1 MIREVI
7 LEATGQVSDTPTG
20 GAQTSRDPGSS
31 PYPWNNTPT
40 NTLAECWS
48 DASDLTFW
56 YMWPHKDLGGEATAL
71 ASFGPPPTL
80 ILVRGV
86 KLQAWWSYQQS
97 GPNNWYFPPDN
108 AWGPRARLV
117 VRNRAK
123 TGNLYSAYRT
133 LVSPGDDAANENINT
148 HLGYTGPI
156 LQEWDMAAH
165 PEGGPWTIDD
175 LSVANFAAGISLEG
189 DAPSFINVQGS
200 FFKIRVHRL
209 CVLLT
214 VEDLGGYVDNIRHAS
229 AMILRLMRRARNT
242 IPLRSF
248 ADRTVGSMGSRVYMS
263 HPHGPSVL
271 PGGWGRRR
279 LERRPGMILRR
290 TIYPETFKIE
300 DQVFDLQAYACLAW
314 AAYRIDCPWSPEL
327 QGLAFLDKGGGFT
340 HTRAQ
345 DGWSPRPGDGA
356 LMRVIEA
363 YPILSFHGLAAQGG
377 NDVQKVLRNW
387 DPMQAG
393 WITVGSAGDFAATV
407 DTTVSLVEE
416 AGYLSSCKLTYGPA
430 SGAGGRGQSIG
441 TFPRAAG
448 DLLHVRAVIRNTSVP
463 TPATQYAE
471 WYLMRSGG
479 GLPATEYWDDA
490 TRTWTTVWTVNAMP
504 SDEPYGE
511 VVVDA
516 IPCDAPLAAADPTYA
531 VGIGRFS
538 SNLTSVIF
546 HAGIVEVQYSTS
558 GTGDSF
564 GARTPLVS
572 IAAEITRIADT
583 HRLANSALA
592 AGEIWSYT
600 RGVAVV
606 EVRPFWRAEALPD
619 GEVKPLLHAWHAL
632 DTWDAIQ
639 FVADGS
645 EDDVIR
651 FERAVAGQATF
662 QVDCP
667 IPALDLNREYVLRAW
682 ARWLGADG
690 WKEYAPWSVEV
701 GFAIFDAETGALVL
715 SGSELGTFAYQGNVA
730 TRGWVG
736 IGNDNAVEGGRY
748 ADAYVRMIEI
758 RRNPL
763 SAQECIWRV

>member
-31 PYPWNNTPT
+31 PYPWNNSPT

-56 YMWPHKDLGGEATAL
+56 YMWPHKDNGGEATAL
-71 ASFGPPPTL
+71 ASFSPPPTL
-80 ILVRGV
+80 VLIRAV

-108 AWGPRARLV
+108 AWGPRARLT

-133 LVSPGDDAANENINT
+133 LVSPGDDAANDNINT

-229 AMILRLMRRARNT
+229 AIILRLMRRARNT
-242 IPLRSF
+242 VALRSF
-248 ADRTVGSMGSRVYMS
+248 ADRAVGSVGSRVYMS

-279 LERRPGMILRR
+279 LERRPGMILKR
-290 TIYPETFKIE
+290 TVYPETFKIE

-327 QGLAFLDKGGGFT
+327 QGLALLDKGGGYT

-345 DGWSPRPGDGA
+345 DGWSPRPGDGS

-377 NDVQKVLRNW
+377 NDVGFCLRNY
-387 DPMQAG
+387 DLMQAG
-393 WITVGSAGDFAATV
+393 WATVGVVGAFAVTAS
-407 DTTVSLVEE
+407 TTVSMVEE
-416 AGYLSSCKLTYGPA
+416 QGYLSSALMTFGV
-430 SGAGGRGQSIG
+430 AGGRGGRQQNIG
-441 TFPRAAG
+441 TLPRASG
-448 DLLHVRAVIRNTSVP
+448 DYIHVRVVVRNTSVP
-463 TPATQYAE
+463 VPATQFLEVCLYRDA
-471 WYLMRSGG
+471 G
-479 GLPATEYWDDA
+479 GLGAAEFWDEA
-490 TRTWTTVWTVNAMP
+490 NRQWTVVTTYNPIP
-504 SDEPYGE
+504 SDEPFGE
-511 VVVDA
+511 VIYDA
-516 IPCDAPLAAADPTYA
+516 IPCDAPGATSDPAYHIR
-531 VGIGRFS
+531 VGRGS
-538 SNLTSVIF
+538 SNIASCSFNTALVD
-546 HAGIVEVQYSTS
+546 VQKGGATYGASY
-558 GTGDSF
+558 
-564 GARTPLVS
+564 GARTPLVTLD
-572 IAAEITRIADT
+572 AEITRIADT
-583 HRLANSALA
+583 HRLVNSAAA
-592 AGEIWSYT
+592 AGEIWSYA

-606 EVRPFWRAEALPD
+606 EVRPFWRAEVLPD
-619 GEVKPLLHAWHAL
+619 GEVKPLLHAWHAV

-662 QVDCP
+662 QLDCP
-667 IPALDLNREYVLRAW
+667 IPALDLNREHVLRAW

-690 WKEYAPWSVEV
+690 WKEYGPWSAEV
-701 GFAIFDAETGALVL
+701 GFAVFDAETGALVL
-715 SGSELGTFAYQGNVA
+715 SGSEVGTFAYQGNVA

-763 SAQECIWRV
+763 SAQECVWRV